1 VPQGIT
7 RSHARAV
14 AQVSHTV
21 PATPRA
27 GLDPHA
33 PPPCGGAPSACP
45 RLLHRE
51 ALCLLRATSP
61 ALGTRS
67 AVRPRRARGV
77 PVSARLASAAVT
89 ASPLDGPALQA
100 VLKPWDAAAYPL
112 QARRLRV
119 LELPSHGRICGAETR
134 VPAA

>member
-1 VPQGIT
+1 MPT
-7 RSHARAV
+7 ASHIP
-14 AQVSHTV
+14 STGHTV
-21 PATPRA
+21 LRVTQTCQGRA
-27 GLDPHA
+27 
-33 PPPCGGAPSACP
+33 
-45 RLLHRE
+45 
-51 ALCLLRATSP
+51 
-61 ALGTRS
+61 
-67 AVRPRRARGV
+67 
-77 PVSARLASAAVT
+77 VSARLASAAVT